1 MEARSLLATPRVAP
15 SILSADF
22 ARLGDQVA
30 EVLDAGAKVI
40 HVDVMDGRFVP
51 PITMGPIVVEALR
64 EQATAAGA
72 LLDVHMMISEPE
84 RQVEAFAAA
93 GADVITVHA
102 EATAHAHRLLGA
114 IREAG
119 ALAGL
124 AVCPATPPD
133 VYEQVAGLVD
143 VALVMTVNP
152 GWGGQPFIPEMLA
165 KVRRV
170 RELAPEAVIEV
181 DGGVDPGTAGACVE
195 AGAKLLVAGSAV
207 FRAPDVSAAYG
218 AVAAAGGC
226 G

>member
-1 MEARSLLATPRVAP
+1 
-15 SILSADF
+15 
-22 ARLGDQVA
+22 
-30 EVLDAGAKVI
+30 VLDAGAKVV

-51 PITMGPIVVEALR
+51 PITMGPNAVGALR

-72 LLDVHMMISEPE
+72 LLDVHLMISDPE

-93 GADVITVHA
+93 GADIITFHA

-114 IREAG
+114 IHDAG

-170 RELAPEAVIEV
+170 RELAPDALVEV
-181 DGGVDPGTAGACVE
+181 DGGVDPGTAGSCVE

-207 FRAPDVSAAYG
+207 FGAADVPAAYR

>member
-1 MEARSLLATPRVAP
+1 MSARDVLTAPRVAP
-15 SILSADF
+15 SILAADF
-22 ARLGDQVA
+22 ARLGEQVA
-30 EVLDAGAKVI
+30 EVLDAGARVV
-40 HVDVMDGRFVP
+40 HVDIMDGRFVP

-64 EQATAAGA
+64 EQVTAAGA
-72 LLDVHMMISEPE
+72 ILDVHLMISEPE
-84 RQVEAFAAA
+84 RQVDAFAAA
-93 GADVITVHA
+93 GADVITFHA

-133 VYEQVAGLVD
+133 VFEQVAGQVD
-143 VALVMTVNP
+143 VALVMTVSP

-170 RELAPEAVIEV
+170 RELAPEAVVEV
-181 DGGVDPGTAGACVE
+181 DGGVDPGTAGACAE
-195 AGAKLLVAGSAV
+195 AGASLLVAGSAV
-207 FRAPDVSAAYG
+207 FRAPDVAAAYR

>member
-1 MEARSLLATPRVAP
+1 MDARRLLATPRVAP

-30 EVLDAGAKVI
+30 EVIDAGARVI

-72 LLDVHMMISEPE
+72 LLDVHLMISEPE
-84 RQVEAFAAA
+84 RQIDAFAAA

-119 ALAGL
+119 AMAGL

-133 VYEQVAGLVD
+133 VYELVAGLVD

-152 GWGGQPFIPEMLA
+152 GWGGQAFIPEMLD

-170 RELAPEAVIEV
+170 RELAPEAVVEV
-181 DGGVDPGTAGACVE
+181 DGGVDPGTAAACTE
-195 AGAKLLVAGSAV
+195 AGAGLLVAGSAV
-207 FRAPDVSAAYG
+207 FRAPDAGTAYR
-218 AVAAAGGC
+218 AVAAAAGC